1 MEICYYLINS
11 VLRLIT
17 ALQFSSFQDWFAF
30 IGNGSEFNF
39 TLSGE
44 AIFPN
49 KKAPTAEDNY
59 GFCQVRV
66 LVTLGRNN
74 MLCFEVS
81 LYSSTGTRRVIRKI
95 L

>member
-1 MEICYYLINS
+1 LEICYYLVNS
-11 VLRLIT
+11 VLRSIT
-17 ALQFSSFQDWFAF
+17 ALHFSSFQDWFAF

-39 TLSGE
+39 TLSGD

-66 LVTLGRNN
+66 LET
-74 MLCFEVS
+74 
-81 LYSSTGTRRVIRKI
+81 YQKY
-95 L
+95 

>member
-1 MEICYYLINS
+1 MRHGCEKFEEKCLGICYYLINS

-17 ALQFSSFQDWFAF
+17 ALQFSSPQDWFAF

-66 LVTLGRNN
+66 LG
-74 MLCFEVS
+74 S
-81 LYSSTGTRRVIRKI
+81 YQKY
-95 L
+95 